1 MSAKAVLLTNINNI
15 VASTFT
21 QITQTCAAEV
31 SSEQIINVSCN
42 PTLSGDVNNPN
53 SQPYENHDACKL
65 CIENVKLNALAAY
78 EQQRAAWENGERAIV
93 RKPIDQDF
101 QSVLSEMT
109 LCGTRCKACVFQ
121 DLSQQTVITGVTECR
136 ALNTIENQIT
146 QLLSANVDQT
156 LSNNQDF
163 LSPLTQL
170 FGAKSRQDVVFTI
183 TNRIK
188 PLISIEVKDAII
200 NQISNSQ
207 VITLTSSTNATVTG
221 TTQQSAF
228 NAITTFLSATK
239 IFNNVFSEEE
249 LESFQTLVNTQNT
262 VDSLGNAVVAGTT
275 AFARMIKGV
284 LGKIVVAVF
293 AVVGVVFLSIVGY
306 LVYTKIKRMYSNSQ
320 RVKR

>member
-1 MSAKAVLLTNINNI
+1 
-15 VASTFT
+15 
-21 QITQTCAAEV
+21 
-31 SSEQIINVSCN
+31 
-42 PTLSGDVNNPN
+42 
-53 SQPYENHDACKL
+53 
-65 CIENVKLNALAAY
+65 
-78 EQQRAAWENGERAIV
+78 
-93 RKPIDQDF
+93 
-101 QSVLSEMT
+101 
-109 LCGTRCKACVFQ
+109 
-121 DLSQQTVITGVTECR
+121 LSQQTVITGVTECR

-156 LSNNQDF
+156 LTNNQDF

-207 VITLTSSTNATVTG
+207 IITLTSSTNATVRG

-228 NAITTFLSATK
+228 NSITTYLAATK
-239 IFNNVFSEEE
+239 IFNQVFSEAE

-284 LGKIVVAVF
+284 LGKIIIAVF
-293 AVVGVVFLSIVGY
+293 VVVGFVFASIVAY
-306 LVYTKIKRMYSNSQ
+306 LAFTKIKKLISKQKIHS
-320 RVKR
+320 

>member
-1 MSAKAVLLTNINNI
+1 MSAKAVLLTSINNI

-21 QITQTCAAEV
+21 QITQTCAAEI

-42 PTLSGDVNNPN
+42 PTLSGDVNDPN
-53 SQPYENHDACKL
+53 SEPYENHDACKL
-65 CIENVKLNALAAY
+65 CIGNVKLNALAAY
-78 EQQRAAWENGERAIV
+78 EQQRAVWDNGGVPAV

-101 QSVLSEMT
+101 QNVLSEMT

-156 LSNNQDF
+156 LTNNQDF

-207 VITLTSSTNATVTG
+207 IITLTSSTNATVRG

-228 NAITTFLSATK
+228 NSITTYLAATK
-239 IFNNVFSEEE
+239 IFNQVFSEAE

-284 LGKIVVAVF
+284 LGKIIIAVF
-293 AVVGVVFLSIVGY
+293 VVVGFVFASIVAY
-306 LVYTKIKRMYSNSQ
+306 LAFTKIKKLISKQKIHS
-320 RVKR
+320 